1 MDLRRF
7 GVEEELL
14 LTDATTGAL
23 RPVAGPII
31 AACAT
36 PGVTDHRGDGTT
48 RVKHELFL
56 SQVEVAIGPHV
67 SIGDLREELAAAR
80 ASLAEAGAE
89 LGVTPV
95 AVPGPVLAMDVEQSG
110 GLSPDE
116 RYARL
121 EHHFAQVARQS
132 LMCALHAHV
141 EVVDEH
147 EGVAVIDRV
156 RPWIPVLVAITANSP
171 YWHGH
176 DVGYDSWRSRV
187 WNMWP
192 TGGRPSCSG
201 TPRPTARSCTTWSA
215 GGPRS
220 TEPR

>member
-89 LGVTPV
+89 LGVDSRRGAGPGAGHGRGAVRRPV
-95 AVPGPVLAMDVEQSG
+95 AGRALCAARTPLRARWPA
-110 GLSPDE
+110 SP
-116 RYARL
+116 
-121 EHHFAQVARQS
+121 
-132 LMCALHAHV
+132 
-141 EVVDEH
+141 
-147 EGVAVIDRV
+147 
-156 RPWIPVLVAITANSP
+156 
-171 YWHGH
+171 
-176 DVGYDSWRSRV
+176 
-187 WNMWP
+187 
-192 TGGRPSCSG
+192 
-201 TPRPTARSCTTWSA
+201 
-215 GGPRS
+215 
-220 TEPR
+220 